1 MQGAWVQFLVGE
13 LRSCMLPV
21 MAKKKKKN
29 VNMKIWV
36 MKLLSYDLVVINIQ
50 KIDHI
55 LKIQLIAANQ
65 NLTHFLK
72 FQ

>member
-13 LRSCMLPV
+13 LRSCMLHV
-21 MAKKKKKN
+21 MARKKKN

>member
-13 LRSCMLPV
+13 LRSCMLHV
-21 MAKKKKKN
+21 LAKKKKN

>member
-13 LRSCMLPV
+13 LRSCMLHV
-21 MAKKKKKN
+21 MAIKKKN

>member
-1 MQGAWVQFLVGE
+1 
-13 LRSCMLPV
+13 MLWP
-21 MAKKKKKN
+21 KKKKKN
-29 VNMKIWV
+29 VNIKIWV

-55 LKIQLIAANQ
+55 LKIQLISANQ